1 MSAHARLLALAKLL
15 GLPAVVLTGLLP
27 TALEAQYFGQNKVRY
42 RSHDFKVL
50 KTEHFDIHY
59 YDEIQEAA
67 VQFGQMAERWNARLE
82 KLLDHKLSS
91 RQPVILYG
99 SHPDFRGTTVIPDY
113 IGETTGGVTEGLRRR
128 LVMPLSSN
136 LADTDHV
143 PGHELVHA
151 CQFDITTRKGPMGG
165 SGLPGALRLP
175 LWFTEGMA
183 EYLSLGPEDPHTA
196 MWMRDAVLRD
206 KLPPIGKL
214 DDPRYFPYRWGQ
226 AFWAYVA
233 GRYGDDVIGKILKAA
248 GRAGTAEGAVSS
260 VLGVSIDTLSN
271 EWHKALAAAY
281 RPVLDSA
288 LAAKDQGR
296 ALAPEKQAAGTL
308 NVSPVLSPD
317 GKHLVYFSE
326 RDLFSVDLFLADA
339 ETGRANDRPLKP
351 WMWEFSL
358 TPGS

>member
-1 MSAHARLLALAKLL
+1 
-15 GLPAVVLTGLLP
+15 
-27 TALEAQYFGQNKVRY
+27 
-42 RSHDFKVL
+42 
-50 KTEHFDIHY
+50 
-59 YDEIQEAA
+59 
-67 VQFGQMAERWNARLE
+67 
-82 KLLDHKLSS
+82 
-91 RQPVILYG
+91 
-99 SHPDFRGTTVIPDY
+99 
-113 IGETTGGVTEGLRRR
+113 
-128 LVMPLSSN
+128 MPLSSN

-143 PGHELVHA
+143 LGHELVHA
-151 CQFDITTRKGPMGG
+151 FQFDITTRKGPMGG

-260 VLGVSIDTLSN
+260 VLGVGIDTLSK

-296 ALAPEKQAAGTL
+296 ALAPEEQAAGTL
-308 NVSPVLSPD
+308 NVGPVLSPD

-358 TPGS
+358 TPGF